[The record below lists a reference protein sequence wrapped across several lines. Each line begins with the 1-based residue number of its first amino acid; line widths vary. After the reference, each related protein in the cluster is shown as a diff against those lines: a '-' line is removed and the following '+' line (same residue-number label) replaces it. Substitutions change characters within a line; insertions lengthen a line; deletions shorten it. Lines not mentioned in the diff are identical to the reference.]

1 MMVSICHSL
10 LSRTRE
16 VCSADFISGLITSLK
31 NVKKD
36 VQEMRKGTECG
47 MGFDGWEGFE
57 VGDAVQTYEEVSE
70 KRRL

>member
-1 MMVSICHSL
+1 M
-10 LSRTRE
+10 R
-16 VCSADFISGLITSLK
+16 FIGTITSLK

-57 VGDAVQTYEEVSE
+57 TGDQIQTFMEISE